1 VFSVLLQPLCREG
14 FTIFVCCVVK
24 KKEGVTVT
32 NLKKLRFRNFTGRT
46 LRTANKCTA
55 AGAAAGAAAVAAA
68 AAAAAAAATRKQQE
82 KDQSHENIVLF
93 SQSSARC
100 DL

>member
-68 AAAAAAAATRKQQE
+68 TRKQQE